1 MNVIKRNGNIEEFN
15 KEKITN
21 AIRKAL
27 VEAKE
32 FPTEKINNAA
42 ETVTESVCDVIN
54 DLGEKYVQIEDIQ
67 NIIEN
72 ELMWANYHETAKA
85 YILYRAERNRI
96 RNQHPLDESILGLL
110 NLTNTEVL
118 TENSNKQGQVV
129 STQRDLIAGEISKYI
144 AKTQMIPQDIVK
156 AHEEGVI
163 HIHDLDYYI
172 QSISNCIEENG
183 WIYIKTNSGIKYI
196 QLKDLD
202 DIFNIE
208 KGLNIVEDKVYVL
221 GRNGWTR
228 LKAISKR
235 TANEEIYTF
244 RTRTGLKLRT
254 TKNHKIPVIRN
265 NEEKLLFA
273 KDINK
278 KDILLTTTGMKLN
291 PYELDSK
298 DFVNLME
305 LEDEDIQLYITNI
318 KPLKDYIK
326 YKYQKTIFDILEED
340 EYYLRGL
347 YIHQFKKILEKI
359 DLPYELFF
367 KLRIKA
373 KGSKHSFPLI
383 LPMNE
388 SFAKLYGYIYAD
400 GGVYIN
406 KEQSTYHLTFTNTN
420 LDLIKDCQK
429 CFKDVFDEEPSIIL
443 PGGTSPC
450 YRLCIGSR
458 LIVKIF
464 KDFCEGKFNGSSD
477 ISIPNFIM
485 NGSDEIK
492 LAFLSSIM
500 DCDGSLGSEQMTYI
514 SCSKRYSEQ
523 IVKILTSLGIH
534 ASISKK
540 DDKGSKYTFKHF
552 NGTRNYDSYIIKISR
567 KNEIYD
573 LYNRMNTFK
582 RNELYDNYE
591 TEKSLKFIES
601 KILDI
606 KIEKENTNVYDLQT
620 ESGWFVVNDYIVH
633 NCELVPLDKMFEEGT
648 VINKKLIRKPKS
660 LRTASTLATQIATQ
674 ISSFTYGGQTMSLS
688 HLSPYVRISE
698 NKIRNDLKEE
708 LKDIDIQIED
718 NVIEEI
724 VQKRLKKEI
733 KDSVQTFNY
742 QISTMNS
749 TNGQSPF
756 ISLCMYLNEN
766 PEYKKETAMLIE
778 EFLNQRIEGMEN
790 EFGVLSTPTFPK
802 LLFFLDE
809 DNMYP
814 NSEYYYLKQLAIK
827 STSLRMSP
835 DYISVKKMEE
845 KYGYAFPC
853 INKTCA

>member
-1 MNVIKRNGNIEEFN
+1 MFVIKRNGSIEEFD
-15 KEKITN
+15 KEKIRV

-27 VEAKE
+27 VETGECEGSQVIALSRLVA
-32 FPTEKINNAA
+32 ND
-42 ETVTESVCDVIN
+42 VCEEIDDEYI
-54 DLGEKYVQIEDIQ
+54 GIEDIQ
-67 NIIEN
+67 DLVEFK
-72 ELMWANYHETAKA
+72 LMGRGLKNTAKA

-96 RNQHPLDESILGLL
+96 RNQHPLDKSVLGLI
-110 NLTNTEVL
+110 NYSNKEVL
-118 TENSNKQGQVV
+118 TENSNKQGQIV

-156 AHEEGVI
+156 AHDEGII
-163 HIHDLDYYI
+163 HIHDLDYYV

-183 WIYIKTNSGIKYI
+183 WIYIKTDSGIKYI

-202 DIFNIE
+202 DMFNIE
-208 KGLNIVEDKVYVL
+208 NGLNIMKDKVYVL

-235 TANEEIYTF
+235 NANEDMYTF
-244 RTRTGLKLRT
+244 RTRTGLKLKT
-254 TKNHKIPVIRN
+254 TKNHKIPVIRDG
-265 NEEKLLFA
+265 EEKLLFA
-273 KDINK
+273 ENINK

-291 PYELDSK
+291 PYEFDSK
-298 DFVNLME
+298 DFINLME

-340 EYYLRGL
+340 EYCLRGL
-347 YIHQFKKILEKI
+347 HTYQFKKILERI

-406 KEQSTYHLTFTNTN
+406 NEQSTYHLTFTNTN
-420 LDLIKDCQK
+420 LDLIKDFQK

-443 PGGTSPC
+443 PSGTSPC
-450 YRLCIGSR
+450 YRLCIGSK

-492 LAFLSSIM
+492 LAFLSSII
-500 DCDGSLGSEQMTYI
+500 DCDGSLGDEQMTYV

-534 ASISKK
+534 AGISKK
-540 DDKGSKYTFKHF
+540 DSKGSKYVFKHF
-552 NGTRNYDSYIIKISR
+552 NGTRNYDSYIIRISR
-567 KNEIYD
+567 KSEIYD
-573 LYNRMNTFK
+573 LYTKMNTFK
-582 RNELYDNYE
+582 KNELYDNYE
-591 TEKSLKFIES
+591 TEKSLNFIES

-606 KIEKENTNVYDLQT
+606 KIKKENTNVYDLQT
-620 ESGWFVVNDYIVH
+620 ESGWFVVNDYVVH

-648 VINKKLIRKPKS
+648 VINKKLIRTPKS

-688 HLSPYVRISE
+688 HLAPYVRISE
-698 NKIRNDLKEE
+698 KKIREE
-708 LKDIDIQIED
+708 LL
-718 NVIEEI
+718 EEMDLIHKVLSSDEVDKI
-724 VQKRLKKEI
+724 VEKRLKKEI

-756 ISLCMYLNEN
+756 ISLCMYLDEN

-790 EFGVLSTPTFPK
+790 EFGVKSTPTFPK

-814 NSEYYYLKQLAIK
+814 TSEYYYLKQLAIK
-827 STSLRMSP
+827 STSLRMAP
-835 DYISVKKMEE
+835 DYISVKKMKE